1 MKNVL
6 SKNSNSEEIKRYFSA
21 ILELAKSDEKFPVN
35 LDEVWMLVYGRR
47 DKAISALKD
56 NFIENEDF
64 NVLLPHS
71 VEQTKRGGSNKI
83 TYFLS
88 LSCLEYFIAR
98 KNRSVFDIYRQV
110 FHKTND
116 LIQNKQLTA
125 AEMILQIAQNAVNQE
140 RRINN
145 VEERQSELENEVKE
159 LKIKTKTDSDYTAIV
174 GYASRLHIN
183 VDIRQACKL
192 GQAAS
197 RICRLNG
204 FETGQI
210 KDPRFGY
217 VKTYPDNVLNEV
229 FKKFYPNSFK

>member
-6 SKNSNSEEIKRYFSA
+6 SKNSNSEEIRKYFSA

-35 LDEVWMLVYGRR
+35 LNEVWMLVYGRR
-47 DKAISALKD
+47 DFAIKGLKE

-64 NVLLPHS
+64 IIFLQKEEKS
-71 VEQTKRGGSNKI
+71 KRGRPTT
-83 TYFLS
+83 TYMLS
-88 LSCLEYFIAR
+88 VSCLEYFIAR

-217 VKTYPDNVLNEV
+217 VKIYPDNVLNEV

>member
-35 LDEVWMLVYGRR
+35 LNEVWMLVYSEKG
-47 DKAISALKD
+47 KAIRSLNE

-64 NVLLPHS
+64 IFFAQNGKNS
-71 VEQTKRGGSNKI
+71 KRGRPTT
-83 TYFLS
+83 TYMLS
-88 LSCLEYFIAR
+88 VSCLEYFIAR

>member
-47 DKAISALKD
+47 DFAIKGLKE

-64 NVLLPHS
+64 IFFLQKEENS
-71 VEQTKRGGSNKI
+71 KRGRPTT
-83 TYFLS
+83 TYKLS
-88 LSCLEYFIAR
+88 VSCLEYFIAR

-197 RICRLNG
+197 RICQLNG